1 MTDITYAPTTT
12 VELMSRGMECLVKA
26 MGIIEAESFI
36 AAIQR
41 ERFDYTKWHQEY
53 FAQDES
59 VESFL
64 QKASAYAKRNNAQP
78 TS

>member
-1 MTDITYAPTTT
+1 MNDITYAPTAT
-12 VELMSRGMECLVKA
+12 VELMARGMDCLVKN
-26 MGIIEAESFI
+26 MGIVEAEYFI

-64 QKASAYAKRNNAQP
+64 NKASNYAK
-78 TS
+78 SIGK

>member
-1 MTDITYAPTTT
+1 MNDVTYSPTAT
-12 VELMSRGMECLVKA
+12 VELMSRGMDCLVKN
-26 MGIIEAESFI
+26 MGIVEAEYFI

-64 QKASAYAKRNNAQP
+64 ENASNYAKSIGR
-78 TS
+78 

>member
-1 MTDITYAPTTT
+1 MSETAYKPMTTM
-12 VELMSRGMECLVKA
+12 ELLTRGMDCLVKN
-26 MGIIEAESFI
+26 MGIVEAESFI

-64 QKASAYAKRNNAQP
+64 QKASAFAK
-78 TS
+78 

>member
-1 MTDITYAPTTT
+1 MSEAAYKPMATM
-12 VELMSRGMECLVKA
+12 ELLTRGMDCLVKN
-26 MGIIEAESFI
+26 MGIVEAESFI

-64 QKASAYAKRNNAQP
+64 QKASAFAK
-78 TS
+78 

>member
-1 MTDITYAPTTT
+1 MSEAAYKPMTTM
-12 VELMSRGMECLVKA
+12 ELLTRGMDCLVKN
-26 MGIIEAESFI
+26 MGIVEAESFI

-64 QKASAYAKRNNAQP
+64 QKAIAFAK
-78 TS
+78 

>member
-1 MTDITYAPTTT
+1 MRVYLDNCCFNRSYDDQSYLRISLKSQ
-12 VELMSRGMECLVKA
+12 E
-26 MGIIEAESFI
+26 
-36 AAIQR
+36 R

-64 QKASAYAKRNNAQP
+64 QKASNYERQK
-78 TS
+78 SC

>member
-1 MTDITYAPTTT
+1 
-12 VELMSRGMECLVKA
+12 
-26 MGIIEAESFI
+26 MGIVEAESFI

-53 FAQDES
+53 FAQDEN

-64 QKASAYAKRNNAQP
+64 EKASSYAKQNGK
-78 TS
+78 

>member
-1 MTDITYAPTTT
+1 MSEAAYKPMTTT
-12 VELMSRGMECLVKA
+12 ELLTRGMDCLVKN
-26 MGIIEAESFI
+26 MGIVEAESFI

-53 FAQDES
+53 FAQYES

-64 QKASAYAKRNNAQP
+64 QKASAFAK
-78 TS
+78 

>member
-1 MTDITYAPTTT
+1 MSEAAFKPMTTM
-12 VELMSRGMECLVKA
+12 ELLTRGMNCLVKN
-26 MGIIEAESFI
+26 MGIVEAESFI

-64 QKASAYAKRNNAQP
+64 QKASAFAK
-78 TS
+78 